1 MDVLNILT
9 LTLDIFG
16 LAEMLFRAI
25 IEFFPI
31 FEKNVENL
39 EGFTFSKIVSQ
50 LQYDL
55 QPQEVV
61 IYKAFLESFWPK

>member
-1 MDVLNILT
+1 MDVFNILT
-9 LTLDIFG
+9 LSLDTFG
-16 LAEMLFRAI
+16 LAEMLFRATI
-25 IEFFPI
+25 VIFPI